1 MFLRRLSSAMDT
13 ASSVPSGS
21 CALCMVVGDAAG
33 EGVSC
38 EELVL
43 CGTARGGI
51 DIGYNDEG
59 PAMGAV
65 ETGGGVSSGQG

>member
-1 MFLRRLSSAMDT
+1 
-13 ASSVPSGS
+13 
-21 CALCMVVGDAAG
+21 MVVGDAAG